1 MAVVQ
6 PLRQQTEDLAA
17 ERAVLGAVLAD
28 STVVASVAE
37 VVHPDDFSS
46 PAHGQ
51 IFAAMLA
58 LDGTQRPV
66 DHLTL
71 SEELKTRGQLA
82 GVGGP
87 AYLMTLDQ
95 VVPLA
100 SSAVEAILDEAERRV
115 FHLAERKREGELRPV
130 RELMERTLDLL
141 DRMKMS
147 SSGVTG
153 LSTGFVDL
161 DLQLTG

>member
-6 PLRQQTEDLAA
+6 PIRQQTEDLAA

-28 STVVASVAE
+28 NTVVASVAE
-37 VVHPDDFSS
+37 VVLADDFSS

-82 GVGGP
+82 GVDHLGHRGDHGVVRQDRPEHGALGGEVLGLLTDRLDDGHRSPLP
-87 AYLMTLDQ
+87 AGSG
-95 VVPLA
+95 A
-100 SSAVEAILDEAERRV
+100 GS
-115 FHLAERKREGELRPV
+115 LRS
-130 RELMERTLDLL
+130 LTCLL
-141 DRMKMS
+141 YTSPSPRDS
-147 SSGVTG
+147 
-153 LSTGFVDL
+153 
-161 DLQLTG
+161 